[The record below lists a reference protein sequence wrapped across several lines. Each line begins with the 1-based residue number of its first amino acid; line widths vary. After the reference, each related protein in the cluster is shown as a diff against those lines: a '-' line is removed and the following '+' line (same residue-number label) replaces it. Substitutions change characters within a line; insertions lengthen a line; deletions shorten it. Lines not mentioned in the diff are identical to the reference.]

1 MDRVISDRRGEEK
14 PSEQGGGKMPGSY
27 GSELALERLMGRQGR
42 SIS

>member
-14 PSEQGGGKMPGSY
+14 PPEQGGGKMPGGY